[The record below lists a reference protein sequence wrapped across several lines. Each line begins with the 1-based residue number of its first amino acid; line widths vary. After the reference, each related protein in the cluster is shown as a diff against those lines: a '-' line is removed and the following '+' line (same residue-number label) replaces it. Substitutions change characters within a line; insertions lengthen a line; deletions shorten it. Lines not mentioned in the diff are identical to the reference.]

1 MNKDVFR
8 GYENPQAKLTR
19 NAFDL
24 GYDSKFSAR
33 AGMLYPVDVL
43 ETVPGDHHEINY
55 NYLVR
60 TLPLNNTA
68 FLRCK
73 IYLHTYFVPYS
84 SLWKQ
89 WMSFI
94 SQRNNPMSSASKG
107 YSYAPCFNLSK
118 LSEGLQYAYLQAYDQ
133 DDSSLKQMAQFSF
146 KLQEMLGYGI
156 PYIQE
161 IEGVPTEG
169 SVLKSD
175 ALVSVFRAAAYQKIW
190 FENYRNPYYD
200 TNVDPTYFNFDDL
213 QCTNSVTANINTRS
227 GAEIT
232 NILKLFTPR
241 FRQWHRDLY
250 TSLLPSTQFG
260 DVSIVETGISSGVGS
275 RVDVE
280 LPLTANVPGGALVDI
295 SQGFASINGDLYAP
309 TVELSGQSNT
319 HKQYLSIM
327 ANTGQVVSE
336 SAVTQGTVINNDFS
350 LESTDGDAR
359 FTSQSDFNM
368 SGQLNQP
375 MHVSGV
381 ASGQINVPAGG
392 TGAFDVLQL
401 RKAEAIQKWRET
413 TLRAGQRAYNQQIA
427 HFGVSPAFDEDMYSK
442 YLGGTDS
449 WLTIDDVTAT
459 ADTMTGNDQFSSI
472 VGSQRGKAISVDS
485 PNKVVFDSKDFG
497 IIMTLMSICPD
508 VPYTSHRVDKHNTM
522 LEPFDFYTP
531 EYQNLGLEAVQHG
544 ELSMLDVLYPLSD
557 IDISSVVGFA
567 PRYYAYKAR
576 ASRVYGEFNQFG
588 NIVNRSS
595 TVDPDDDDSYIG
607 SVSRGVLRSFVPS
620 KWALPHNMSIMTY
633 DPDGESPTPGLR
645 ASDFYVRP
653 DILNNIFVYTDSF
666 SEVGDQF
673 YFDFRVNCKS
683 VRPMSVLGLPN
694 Y

>member
-1 MNKDVFR
+1 MNKDIFR
-8 GYENPQAKLTR
+8 GYINPQAELTR

-84 SLWKQ
+84 SLWRQ
-89 WMSFI
+89 WQSFI
-94 SQRNNPMSSASKG
+94 YQRDNPMSSAAKG
-107 YSYAPCFNLSK
+107 FAYAPCFNLSK
-118 LSEGLQYAYLQAYDQ
+118 LSEALQYAYLQAYNE

-146 KLQEMLGYGI
+146 KLQEMLGYGV

-161 IEGVPTEG
+161 VEGVPTEG
-169 SVLKSD
+169 SVLNSD
-175 ALVSVFRAAAYQKIW
+175 VLVSVFRAAAYQKIW

-213 QCTNSVTANINTRS
+213 QCTNSTTANINTRS

-260 DVSIVETGISSGVGS
+260 DVSIVETGTSSGVGTQLAIELPVTGS
-275 RVDVE
+275 VPVGSTVDVQ
-280 LPLTANVPGGALVDI
+280 D
-295 SQGFASINGDLYAP
+295 GFGYINGDFNAP
-309 TVELSGQSNT
+309 SVNIEGDPDAAKRYLVIKANSGSVDQETS
-319 HKQYLSIM
+319 QGGSV
-327 ANTGQVVSE
+327 TG
-336 SAVTQGTVINNDFS
+336 GTDFS
-350 LESTDGDAR
+350 IQSTDGDAR
-359 FTSQSDFNM
+359 FASQSGFSMQGDLFSSLPVN
-368 SGQLNQP
+368 GT
-375 MHVSGV
+375 
-381 ASGQINVPAGG
+381 AAGTVNIPSSG

-413 TLRAGQRAYNQQIA
+413 TLRAGQRAYNQQMA
-427 HFGVSPAFDEDMYSK
+427 HFGVSPAYDEDMYSK

-459 ADTMTGNDQFSSI
+459 ADTLTAQDQFSSI

-485 PNKVVFDSKDFG
+485 PNKVVYDAKDFG

-531 EYQNLGLEAVQHG
+531 KFQNLGLEAVQHG

-557 IDISSVVGFA
+557 IDISSVVGYA

-576 ASRVYGEFNQFG
+576 ASRVYGEFNHFG

-595 TVDPDDDDSYIG
+595 TVDPEDEDSYIG

-633 DPDGESPTPGLR
+633 DPDGDSPTPGLR